1 MDKHVAERWVQALR
15 SGQYQ
20 QGREDLRPDTNS
32 YCCLGVLCD
41 LYRVEQGKG
50 EWAAISTG
58 QDRMAFEVHDCDGQ
72 ATESESAV
80 LPEAVKDWAGMS
92 SFEGRIAFTSD
103 ALSALN
109 DEGMQFPQLADLIE
123 KKWEVL

>member
-1 MDKHVAERWVQALR
+1 MDKHVAERWAQALR

-20 QGREDLRPDTNS
+20 QGQHELHPDTNS

-50 EWAAISTG
+50 EWTTTKYGIGGVFQIGPDDLETG
-58 QDRMAFEVHDCDGQ
+58 
-72 ATESESAV
+72 V
-80 LPEAVKDWAGMS
+80 LPESVKDWAGMHS
-92 SFEGRIAFTSD
+92 SVGEIVGTVD
-103 ALSALN
+103 ALAALN
-109 DEGMQFPQLADLIE
+109 DEGMEFPQLADLIE